1 MTGGRDGR
9 QSTDK
14 WVTSDR
20 RMCQHRPA
28 RRGLHCSSSR
38 CFSSFRDGRPR
49 CSRRF
54 AGRSVPG
61 GLTADASSKW
71 RGVNDGLLH
80 GILVCAL
87 GIDAILGLAL
97 LAAVR
102 CWVRWRRS

>member
-1 MTGGRDGR
+1 
-9 QSTDK
+9 
-14 WVTSDR
+14 
-20 RMCQHRPA
+20 
-28 RRGLHCSSSR
+28 
-38 CFSSFRDGRPR
+38 
-49 CSRRF
+49 
-54 AGRSVPG
+54 VPG